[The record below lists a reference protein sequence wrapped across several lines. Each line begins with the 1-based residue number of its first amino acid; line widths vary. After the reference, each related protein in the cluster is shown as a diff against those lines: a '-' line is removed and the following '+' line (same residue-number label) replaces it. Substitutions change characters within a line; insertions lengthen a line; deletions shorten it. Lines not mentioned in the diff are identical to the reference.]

1 MALTGPAATLGQAKV
16 PIKTNQKVKKITTKI
31 EKMAKAEKNGILYMM
46 KPRHP
51 Y

>member
-16 PIKTNQKVKKITTKI
+16 QIKKSTKKINKKI
-31 EKMAKAEKNGILYMM
+31 GKPAEAEKNGILYMM

-51 Y
+51 